1 MSNYDSTKDTKE
13 HIGKVQDRMLDVH
26 IRLIMRAVTHDD
38 SKLESPEKEIFD
50 QVTPKLRTLTYGSD
64 EYKAGIAELGE
75 ALTHHYA
82 VNSHHPEH
90 YPNGVNGMSLLDAM
104 EMFCDWKA
112 ASERHA
118 DGDFAKSLEINRKR
132 FGISDQLA
140 EIFENTRRELGW

>member
-1 MSNYDSTKDTKE
+1 MTYDSTADTLD
-13 HIGKVQDRMLDVH
+13 HMRKVQRNLNGF
-26 IRLIMRAVTHDD
+26 LIELLVRSEIHDN

-50 QVTPKLRTLTYGSD
+50 VVTPKLRSLTYGSD

-75 ALTHHYA
+75 ALAHHYA

-90 YPNGVNGMSLLDAM
+90 YANGVNGMSLLDVV

-118 DGDFAKSLEINRKR
+118 DGDFAKSLGINRKR
-132 FGISDQLA
+132 FEISDQLA
-140 EIFENTRRELGW
+140 EVFENTRRELGW

>member
-1 MSNYDSTKDTKE
+1 MTYDSWQDTRN
-13 HIGKVQDRMLDVH
+13 HQAAVYNRMTA
-26 IRLIMRAVTHDD
+26 IANRLTYRANIHDD

-75 ALTHHYA
+75 ALAHHYA
-82 VNSHHPEH
+82 NNSHHPEH
-90 YPNGVNGMSLLDAM
+90 YPNGVNGMTLLDVV

-118 DGDFAKSLEINRKR
+118 DGDFAKSLEINRNR

-140 EIFENTRRELGW
+140 EIFENTRREMGW

>member
-1 MSNYDSTKDTKE
+1 MSYDSTADTLD
-13 HIGKVQDRMLDVH
+13 HMRKVQRNLNGFLLELLVRSE
-26 IRLIMRAVTHDD
+26 IHDN

-50 QVTPKLRTLTYGSD
+50 QVTPKLRGLTYGSD
-64 EYKAGIAELGE
+64 EYKAAIAELGE

-82 VNSHHPEH
+82 NNSHHPEH
-90 YPNGVNGMSLLDAM
+90 YPNGVNGMSLLDLV

-118 DGDFAKSLEINRKR
+118 DGDFAKSLEISRKR

-140 EIFENTRRELGW
+140 EIFENTRRALGW

>member
-1 MSNYDSTKDTKE
+1 VSYDSTADTLE
-13 HIGKVQDRMLDVH
+13 HVQKVCSHLYEFSDGLHERADAHDV
-26 IRLIMRAVTHDD
+26 

-50 QVTPKLRTLTYGSD
+50 VVTPKLSALTYGSD

-75 ALTHHYA
+75 ALTHHYE

-90 YPNGVNGMSLLDAM
+90 YPNGVSGMSLLDVV

-118 DGDFAKSLEINRKR
+118 DGDFAKSLEINKER
-132 FGISDQLA
+132 FAISDQLA
-140 EIFENTRRELGW
+140 EIFENTRLELGW

>member
-1 MSNYDSTKDTKE
+1 MAYDSKADTLD
-13 HIGKVQDRMLDVH
+13 HIYKVQVALYEFVTSLDA
-26 IRLIMRAVTHDD
+26 RASKHDE

-50 QVTPKLRTLTYGSD
+50 VVTPKLSALTYGSD

-75 ALTHHYA
+75 ALAHHYA
-82 VNSHHPEH
+82 NNSHHPEH
-90 YPNGVNGMSLLDAM
+90 YPNGVNGMTLLDVV

-132 FGISDQLA
+132 FEISDQLA
-140 EIFENTRRELGW
+140 EIFENTRREMGW